1 MTATKLLEIEVP
13 AGRWAV
19 LAKGSIVQRG
29 AVEHVSCSLTIAG
42 DSIDETTVQIGPTPY
57 RDVAAPVNLAVVDG
71 AEASAVIWSCSKDG
85 DSEPYVDKN
94 ATLLAFSAEGAIDSG
109 RQPALELGRSSGG
122 DTEVWSAPLPSEH
135 VLLVGRTPLSASAVA
150 ATDSRCRFMID
161 ETELDGH
168 VGFSS
173 ETTGD
178 PENVVNIVATTDVGQ
193 ARLSCHNQTDT
204 AGRIASGSRVL
215 AVPG

>member
-1 MTATKLLEIEVP
+1 M
-13 AGRWAV
+13 
-19 LAKGSIVQRG
+19 
-29 AVEHVSCSLTIAG
+29 
-42 DSIDETTVQIGPTPY
+42 
-57 RDVAAPVNLAVVDG
+57 
-71 AEASAVIWSCSKDG
+71 IWSCSKDG
-85 DSEPYVDKN
+85 DSEPIVDKN

-135 VLLVGRTPLSASAVA
+135 ALLVGRTPLSATA
-150 ATDSRCRFMID
+150 AADTDSRCRFMID
-161 ETELDGH
+161 QTELDSH

-178 PENVVNIVATTDVGQ
+178 PENVVNIVATAGGGQ
-193 ARLSCHNQTDT
+193 ARLSCQNQTDT

-215 AVPG
+215 AIPG